1 MAELTEEDLALLEG
15 ALHAPCAISEIRQGR
30 RALALLT
37 PHAVEGETAEM
48 TMRRLL
54 EERALMRRRR
64 WSDIDDRATCVYCGN
79 REDLMYLRF
88 TTDFPLLWKCADR
101 KTCRARMEASNA

>member
-48 TMRRLL
+48 TMRRVL
-54 EERALMRRRR
+54 EERALMSRRR
-64 WSDIDDRATCVYCGN
+64 WSDIDDRVTCAYCGN
-79 REDLMYLRF
+79 RESLVFLRF
-88 TTDFPLLWKCADR
+88 TPEFPLLWKCADQAL
-101 KTCRARMEASNA
+101 CRVRMEEIE